1 MKKILVVLAAIAVV
15 LSLAGCAKDEKKD
28 NSAESTT
35 SLSDSAVDGGT
46 ESNEDYGDISS
57 KVKKEIDDYEAL
69 CSEYYTLLTENIGAD
84 EERRQEI
91 ILDLYDLRYDR
102 ENAAMAISDLDMT
115 VDEIQY
121 WIDVNDSWNEKIGQA
136 ESDFWE

>member
-1 MKKILVVLAAIAVV
+1 MKKIFVVLAAIAVV

-35 SLSDSAVDGGT
+35 SSSDSAVGDGT

-115 VDEIQY
+115 VDELQY

-136 ESDFWE
+136 EVDFWE

>member
-35 SLSDSAVDGGT
+35 SLSDSAVGGGT

>member
-1 MKKILVVLAAIAVV
+1 MKKIFVVLAAIAVV

-28 NSAESTT
+28 SSAESTT
-35 SLSDSAVDGGT
+35 SLSDSAVGGGN

-69 CSEYYTLLTENIGAD
+69 CNEYYTLLTENIGAD

-91 ILDLYDLRYDR
+91 ILDLYDIRYDR
-102 ENAAMAISDLDMT
+102 ENTAMAISDLDMT
-115 VDEIQY
+115 VDELQY
-121 WIDVNDSWNEKIGQA
+121 WIDVSDSWNEKIGQA
-136 ESDFWE
+136 EVDFWE